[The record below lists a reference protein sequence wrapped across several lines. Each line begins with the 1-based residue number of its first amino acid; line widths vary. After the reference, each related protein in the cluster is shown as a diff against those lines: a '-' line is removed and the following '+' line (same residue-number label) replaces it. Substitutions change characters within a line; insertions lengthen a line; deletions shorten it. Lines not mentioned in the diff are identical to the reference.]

1 MNVPD
6 ETLSSR
12 PRIQVSV
19 SADLLALV
27 RRIGAVTGESDPQV
41 VLRGLLQ
48 SLPAMLGDVDGLR
61 ARLPEPVKPASVPVL
76 GQPGKHGKR

>member
-1 MNVPD
+1 MNTPD
-6 ETLSSR
+6 ETLSAR

-19 SADLLALV
+19 SADLLVLV

-48 SLPAMLGDVDGLR
+48 SLPAMLGDADGLR
-61 ARLPEPVKPASVPVL
+61 ARLAEGAAKPVQQPAK
-76 GQPGKHGKR
+76 PGKR